1 MHSYLMDSEES
12 MRHVRVTA
20 WLLKLLMIRIVVGL
34 IGLAWPVPLLNNG
47 RVIIVLIWSCV
58 MTRSSV
64 AGIWWVVTVTAAI
77 NPLRFCRV
85 INLVASRWKS
95 ISVRHY
101 DVLLFG
107 LDRPAY
113 LTFLCAGRRL
123 L

>member
-1 MHSYLMDSEES
+1 MHSLP
-12 MRHVRVTA
+12 VIRVTA

-77 NPLRFCRV
+77 NPLRCGFCGIIVCRV